1 LLRSA
6 SLASLSMHYDM
17 HFESA
22 WQLNQHVTAGKSGI
36 AFTDKSIGALK
47 RPAARH
53 IERMSGRAIRAS
65 ASK

>member
-1 LLRSA
+1 
-6 SLASLSMHYDM
+6 MHYDM